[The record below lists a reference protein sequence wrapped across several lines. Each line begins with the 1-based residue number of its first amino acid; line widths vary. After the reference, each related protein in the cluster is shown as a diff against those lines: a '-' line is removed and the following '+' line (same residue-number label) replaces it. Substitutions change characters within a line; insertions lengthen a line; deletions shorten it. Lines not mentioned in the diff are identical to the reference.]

1 MRQFTAVEKQQL
13 RSKIRDHKE
22 RRLKRDES
30 QSPLAK
36 YWTLVIIL
44 CAVVVNLF
52 IFLRFQRIGHEQ
64 FYLLVITVI
73 ALLDHLADEFAKQGW
88 KRRLLKLTE
97 WVLIILAF
105 SYVAYQ
111 VWIRFADKLSAT
123 LVGG

>member
-1 MRQFTAVEKQQL
+1 MREFTANEKQQ
-13 RSKIRDHKE
+13 RRAKIRDHRN
-22 RRLKRDES
+22 RRFWGAKSD
-30 QSPLAK
+30 SPLAK
-36 YWTLVIIL
+36 YLTLAIIL
-44 CAVVVNLF
+44 CAVAVNLF

-88 KRRLLKLTE
+88 KRRLLKITE